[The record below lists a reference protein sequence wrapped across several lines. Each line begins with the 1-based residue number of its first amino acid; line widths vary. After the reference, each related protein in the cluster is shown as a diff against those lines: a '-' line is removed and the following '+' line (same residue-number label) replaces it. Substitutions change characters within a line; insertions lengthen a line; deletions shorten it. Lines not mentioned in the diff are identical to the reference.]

1 MKNYRALLI
10 ALVAWMAF
18 TSGLQAQYRWHIILP
33 EKVDT
38 TFHRSPIS
46 ISCSGENCTAVEIV
60 YSKNVGDSNVIFSS
74 HNGGLSWSVATLGIP
89 QLLSDSMV
97 LLSGVTI
104 PTQAGLDYGVAQQ
117 IDSLNAIIS
126 DVNKGVVIIT
136 HDGWKTWRADSSF
149 KRTPVTHLHFFN
161 AAEGMLQSEGHF
173 WTTLDSG
180 NHWKREDFDAP
191 YAIALASQ
199 SYGDSMFRVFIEP
212 DTILTT
218 HNNWNSSD
226 TTYIAQNGPLADT
239 GFHSTYFTFGGDDT
253 IAIEGT
259 RWGGTHD
266 YHRSTAIA
274 FSSDLG
280 SHWKELDVPQNNNI
294 FPVQRSFD
302 WHRIVAGRDSVG
314 RIVQSFDGG
323 KHWEIDT
330 VLLSNALPYFIA
342 APFAV
347 TGSGRVLAGITDDKG
362 STSLAYLEKITNFG
376 PLAVVPD
383 TIDFGSI
390 CKDNSSLPQG
400 AVIEIDNSDSVQ
412 TYWLHLAAWKPAHG
426 GAFSLSP
433 DSAWVAINP
442 DGSAGS
448 SYNIQVNFNRLP
460 DTTTTLGVHTDTL
473 RFPYYTLRDTSIA
486 PVGSVEI
493 PCRATITGSILLGS
507 LVDGW
512 IFGSVPIGKTDSTR
526 WAIFNYGESDANIY
540 AERHEL
546 NDSAFSVSP
555 APPITIPAGGGVWF
569 TFKYTPLTS
578 GSDTDM
584 IDFVYHDCSGA
595 EQKFQWPMTGSAS
608 LAGVSMSGTT
618 ESLLSLFP
626 NPAMTTLTIIA
637 RKWIHAIRVTD
648 LLGREVLRNTIPA
661 DGSLTLDV
669 SSLPSGLYFVSDGI
683 ARVKFVKE

>member
-1 MKNYRALLI
+1 MKYYFGILLLL
-10 ALVAWMAF
+10 ASLTFV
-18 TSGLQAQYRWHIILP
+18 SGLRAQSSAQYRWHIVLP
-33 EKVDT
+33 SRVDSVY
-38 TFHRSPIS
+38 FRGPIS
-46 ISCSGENCTAVEIV
+46 ISCNCENCIAVEV
-60 YSKNVGDSNVIFSS
+60 VFSKTVGDSNVILSS
-74 HNGGLSWSVATLGIP
+74 HDGGFSWSVATVGIP
-89 QLLSDSMV
+89 QWLSDTMV
-97 LLSGVTI
+97 MYPDVA
-104 PTQAGLDYGVAQQ
+104 TQTGLYYNVAQQ

-161 AAEGMLQSEGHF
+161 AAEGMLQSEGYF

-191 YAIALASQ
+191 YAIAIACW
-199 SYGDSMFRVFIEP
+199 SYGASMFRVLMNP

-239 GFHSTYFTFGGDDT
+239 SFHSTYYAFGGGDT
-253 IAIEGT
+253 IVIEGW
-259 RWGGTHD
+259 RWGGIMD
-266 YHRSTAIA
+266 YHMSSAIA

-280 SHWKELDVPQNNNI
+280 AHWKELGVPRNNNI
-294 FPVQRSFD
+294 LLNPSLFD
-302 WHRIVAGRDSVG
+302 WRHMVITGRDSLG
-314 RIVQSFDGG
+314 RILQSFDGG
-323 KHWEIDT
+323 SQWECDT
-330 VLLSNALPYFIA
+330 VPLSNGTPYSFIS
-342 APFAV
+342 PLAV
-347 TGSGRVLAGITDDKG
+347 TGVGRVLAGVLVSTG
-362 STSLAYLEKITNFG
+362 SSLAYLEKITNFE
-376 PLAVVPD
+376 PLVVVPD

-412 TYWLHLAAWKPAHG
+412 TYWLHLAAWKPANG

-442 DGSAGS
+442 NGTTGS

-460 DTTTTLGVHTDTL
+460 DTTTMLGVHTDTI
-473 RFPYYTLRDTSIA
+473 RMPYYTLRDTSIA

-526 WAIFNYGESDANIY
+526 WAIFNDGESDANIY
-540 AERHEL
+540 AVRHEL

-555 APPITIPAGGGVWF
+555 APPITIPSGGGVWF
-569 TFKYTPLTS
+569 TFKYTPTEA

-584 IDFVYHDCSGA
+584 IDFVYRDCSGA
-595 EQKFQWPMTGSAS
+595 DQKYQWPMTGTAS
-608 LAGVSMSGTT
+608 LAGVSMS
-618 ESLLSLFP
+618 
-626 NPAMTTLTIIA
+626 
-637 RKWIHAIRVTD
+637 
-648 LLGREVLRNTIPA
+648 
-661 DGSLTLDV
+661 
-669 SSLPSGLYFVSDGI
+669 
-683 ARVKFVKE
+683 